1 MITQFSRTELLFGPD
16 STNILKNKRVAIF
29 GVGGVGGFVCEAL
42 ARSGVG
48 AIDIIDNDTVA
59 LSNINRQIIAL
70 HSTIGMNKVD
80 VMEKRILD
88 INPECIVRKYTT
100 FFLPETSSEFPFEK
114 YDYVVDAIDTVKGKI
129 GIIEKCSELNIKLI
143 SSMGAGNKFNPQ
155 GFKITDIT
163 KTKMDPLARVL
174 RGELRKRKINHLDV
188 CFSEEKPIVPYQ
200 SEEKSSK
207 RVIPGSNPF
216 VPASCGLLIASY
228 VIQNLINGEK
238 NEE

>member
-88 INPECIVRKYTT
+88 INPECKVRKYTT

-129 GIIEKCSELNIKLI
+129 GIIEKCSELKIKLI

-174 RGELRKRKINHLDV
+174 RGELRKRK
-188 CFSEEKPIVPYQ
+188 
-200 SEEKSSK
+200 
-207 RVIPGSNPF
+207 
-216 VPASCGLLIASY
+216 
-228 VIQNLINGEK
+228 
-238 NEE
+238 